1 MGWNRF
7 EYSPA
12 GLNELLAEPVIHPKN
27 PAAPCQ
33 VESEEEP
40 RVQQGDNE

>member
-1 MGWNRF
+1 MGRNRF

-27 PAAPCQ
+27 PAAPRQ
-33 VESEEEP
+33 VGSEEEP
-40 RVQQGDNE
+40 RVRQVDDE